1 VNRRSSRWLDAY
13 RDGELSP
20 RQGKRIAQRVASD
33 PESALHV
40 ERTSALG
47 AAVRDAWREGPP
59 APTPEFLI
67 SVLRPEMKRV
77 DAERAGSGRLGAWL
91 DPLRRLVRPVPVGAL
106 AAACA
111 VLLLLVLPGDVGQG
125 LSPVPPLTA
134 ASDAPGED
142 TPIYDL
148 AQGEQPLMILKGEDG
163 STVIWILDDG
173 ESLSG
178 LVADG
183 WA

>member
-1 VNRRSSRWLDAY
+1 MNRRSSRWLDAY

-20 RQGKRIAQRVASD
+20 RQRTRVERRVASD
-33 PESALHV
+33 PEAALHV

-47 AAVRDAWREGPP
+47 SAVRDAWREGPP

-67 SVLRPEMKRV
+67 SVLRPEMNRV
-77 DAERAGSGRLGAWL
+77 DADLAGSGRLDAWL
-91 DPLRRLVRPVPVGAL
+91 DPLRRLMRPVPVGAL

-111 VLLLLVLPGDVGQG
+111 VLLLLALPGDVGQG
-125 LSPVPPLTA
+125 VHPVSPMIA
-134 ASDAPGED
+134 ESEAPGEA

-163 STVIWILDDG
+163 STVIWILEDG